1 MVQIVTVLTAVW
13 FSGRGIVKRVTSIEN
28 KIDKL
33 PCNNDNCPIKRPK
46 IVVVRAPKKEVA

>member
-33 PCNNDNCPIKRPK
+33 PCNNGNCPIKRPK
-46 IVVVRAPKKEVA
+46 IIVVRTPKKEVA